1 MSDSIKAKKIVL
13 LVGLASASVGLVK
26 LFPLIPLEKFSAI
39 AKISGTLAGFSAPWL
54 LPALGIF
61 TLVGADRHERRDFR
75 GSSSDGFF
83 SGSVKTGNV
92 ITGNPGLGGWLATYW
107 LMVYPMVMFYYSYI
121 RIPFEQA
128 LMRLLGHS
136 DSAFATITVLS
147 RLGEFLPVVI
157 AVIVAGKVWHSD
169 SGLCKVIITAWMIM
183 ILAAA
188 GNLVVYCGLYL
199 AIKGL

>member
-1 MSDSIKAKKIVL
+1 MSDSLKAKKIVL

-39 AKISGTLAGFSAPWL
+39 GKISGTLAGFSAPWL

-75 GSSSDGFF
+75 GSSSGGFF
-83 SGSVKTGNV
+83 NGSVKTGNV
-92 ITGNPGLGGWLATYW
+92 IAGNPGLGGWLATYW
-107 LMVYPMVMFYYSYI
+107 LMVYPIVMFYYSYI
-121 RIPFEQA
+121 RIPFEQSIH
-128 LMRLLGHS
+128 RLLGIS
-136 DSAFATITVLS
+136 DSTFAIITVLNM
-147 RLGEFLPVVI
+147 LAEFLPVVI
-157 AVIVAGKVWHSD
+157 AVIVAGKVWHSG
-169 SGLCKVIITAWMIM
+169 SGFCRAIIATWMLM

-188 GNLVVYCGLYL
+188 GNLVIYCGLYL